1 VKVTLDQTFLR
12 FLLVGVINTVVG
24 TAVMF
29 GMYNGLHCSYWVS
42 SAANYVVGS
51 LVSYFL
57 NKHFTFHN
65 TENGILPIMKFILNI
80 AICYGLAYGIAKP
93 AVKALLVSQSVS
105 VQENAAM
112 LTGMAIFVLLNYL
125 GQRFFAFRGH
135 KGEGDFQ

>member
-1 VKVTLDQTFLR
+1 MKVTLDQTFLR

-65 TENGILPIMKFILNI
+65 TEN
-80 AICYGLAYGIAKP
+80 
-93 AVKALLVSQSVS
+93 
-105 VQENAAM
+105 
-112 LTGMAIFVLLNYL
+112 
-125 GQRFFAFRGH
+125 
-135 KGEGDFQ
+135 